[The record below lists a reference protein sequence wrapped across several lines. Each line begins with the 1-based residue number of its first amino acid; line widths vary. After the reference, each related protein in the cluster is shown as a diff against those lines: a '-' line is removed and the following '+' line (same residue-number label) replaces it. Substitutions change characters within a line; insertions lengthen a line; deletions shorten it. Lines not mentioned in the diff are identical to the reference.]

1 VTLLLLDTDAVI
13 NILNGVRATQDFVDR
28 LLTTG
33 DTLSSCDVVVTEV
46 LSGTRPAD
54 RHNVGVFMDTLDFLP
69 STPDVGRIAGQWRF
83 DLARRGVTLAT
94 PDAIIA
100 ATALVWHA
108 TLVTGNTRHFPMP
121 DLSIL
126 PLPPRRL

>member
-1 VTLLLLDTDAVI
+1 MTLLLLDTDTVI
-13 NILNGVRATQDFVDR
+13 NLLNRVHATQGFVDR

-33 DTLSSCDVVVTEV
+33 DTLSSCDIVVTEV

-54 RHNVGVFMDTLDFLP
+54 RHSVGVFLDTLDFLP

-83 DLARRGVTLAT
+83 DLAQRGITLAT

-100 ATALVWHA
+100 ATAFVWNA
-108 TLVTGNTRHFPMP
+108 TLVTGNTRHYPMSQ
-121 DLSIL
+121 LSIL
-126 PLPPRRL
+126 PLPP